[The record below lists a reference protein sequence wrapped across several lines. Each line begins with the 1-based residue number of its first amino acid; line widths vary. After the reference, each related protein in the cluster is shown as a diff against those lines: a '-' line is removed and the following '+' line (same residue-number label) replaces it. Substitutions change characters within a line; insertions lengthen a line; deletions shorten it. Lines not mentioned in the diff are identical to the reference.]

1 MVIYLDGTE
10 MRSRKDAHDHLKQ
23 QLALP
28 DYYGR
33 NLDALYDC
41 LTERSEPTELVLVN
55 YELCREALGK
65 YAEALLSTLYHA
77 ALHSPAL
84 KIREISAETE

>member
-1 MVIYLDGTE
+1 MTIFLDGKE
-10 MRSRKDAHDHLKQ
+10 MCGRKELHDYLKL
-23 QLALP
+23 QLDLP

-41 LTERSEPTELVLVN
+41 LTERSESTELVLVN
-55 YELCREALGK
+55 FELCREAMGK

-77 ALHSPAL
+77 ALHCPAL
-84 KIREISAETE
+84 EIREIQAETE